1 MGGSKATPRQQGW
14 WLSVLWETIKLAVQ
28 AIFRNALRSFLTVLG
43 IVIGVGAV
51 IAMVTV
57 GQGSTQQ
64 VTADVAKLGTNMLM
78 VMPGQDAMQG
88 GPPGTAV
95 PMFTVRMNNLLEE
108 QLSVVEVSAP
118 LSASRARA
126 VFGNENRRTDI
137 IGTDNRYFTAAR
149 WEMARGRIFD
159 ASELQSGKPVCV
171 IGETV
176 RKSLFGNADPVGEVI
191 RIQTLSCEV
200 IGLTK
205 SKGAST
211 FGSDQD
217 DFVIMP
223 LKTFQRRIAGNTDVS
238 MMIVAVREGV
248 ATERAQEQ
256 IELLMRDIRRI
267 GRGEDDDFS
276 VMDMKQLAT
285 MLSGITGVLTGLLSA
300 VAAVSLLV
308 GGIGIMNI
316 MLVSVTERTREIG
329 IRLAIGAQARQVLLQ
344 FLVEAIILSLFG
356 GVIGIFVGLGLG
368 LLGAN
373 MLSIPF
379 QPDPVI
385 VLLAFAFSAA
395 VGVIF
400 GYFPAR
406 RAARMNPI
414 DALRRE

>member
-1 MGGSKATPRQQGW
+1 M
-14 WLSVLWETIKLAVQ
+14 LWETVKLAVQ

-57 GQGSTQQ
+57 GQGSTEQ
-64 VTADVAKLGTNMLM
+64 VTADVEKLGTNMLM
-78 VMPGQDAMQG
+78 VMPGQDAMEG
-88 GPPGTAV
+88 GPVGTAV
-95 PMFTVRMNNLLEE
+95 QLFSIRMNDLLEE
-108 QLSVVEVSAP
+108 ELGVIEVSAP
-118 LSASRARA
+118 LSMGRARV
-126 VFGNENRRTDI
+126 VFGNENRRTDMV
-137 IGTDNRYFTAAR
+137 GADNRYFTAAQ
-149 WEMARGRIFD
+149 WEVERGRLFD
-159 ASELQSGKPVCV
+159 VTELQSGKPVCV

-176 RKSLFGNADPVGEVI
+176 RKDLFGTSDPIGEEI

-200 IGLTK
+200 IGLLK

-223 LKTFQRRIAGNTDVS
+223 IRTFQRRIAGNTDVS
-238 MMIVAVREGV
+238 LFIVSVRDGV
-248 ATERAQEQ
+248 DTERAKTE
-256 IELLMRDIRRI
+256 IEAVMRDLRRI
-267 GRGEDDDFS
+267 GRGEEDDFT

-285 MLSGITGVLTGLLSA
+285 MLSGITGILTGLLSA

-329 IRLAIGAQARQVLLQ
+329 IRLAIGAQAWQVLLQ

-356 GVIGIFVGLGLG
+356 GLIGIVVGLGMG

-379 QPDPVI
+379 RPDPQI

-395 VGVIF
+395 VGVVF
-400 GYFPAR
+400 GFFPAR
-406 RAARMNPI
+406 RAARLNPI